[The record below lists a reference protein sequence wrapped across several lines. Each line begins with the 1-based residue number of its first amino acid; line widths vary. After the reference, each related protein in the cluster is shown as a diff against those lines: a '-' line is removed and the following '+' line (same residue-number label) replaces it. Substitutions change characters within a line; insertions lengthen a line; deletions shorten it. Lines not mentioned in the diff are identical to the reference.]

1 MDESDS
7 DLLLCMMAYHVSQQT
22 PKHSRFMKR
31 YYKKLSYY
39 QQKLRD
45 KRIPRQ
51 ALQNPKES
59 AWRIL
64 LRSGN
69 DHAMITLTGLDY
81 ESFNWLDELFSP
93 IFNDYSPMV
102 SPDGSIVPLKN
113 KRCKPRLITGR
124 DCLGLNL
131 AWTRTKGSCYCLQ
144 MLFGMT
150 ATCVSVYLRF
160 GRRILIQ
167 VLQSQQSSSI
177 KLPNDNLINEYM
189 NSISERHPALSNVWC
204 TMDGLKLRLQRSGN
218 NKIQNMFYNGWTHD
232 HYVSCVFVFAP
243 DGTIPICC
251 YNVPGSIHDSK
262 IAEWGNIYE
271 KLERMYNMYGAKC
284 TVDSAFAKTE
294 RPFLIKSSQQP
305 PIECDDIQQFRADV
319 AVHEAATSMRQSA
332 EWGMRAIQSSFP
344 RIQDRFLYEEY
355 GERKIILKMM
365 ILLYNLRARK
375 VGINQ
380 IKSVYMP
387 DLEHDANNYMEIN
400 LSIPTEEDN

>member
-1 MDESDS
+1 MFNVLYILSLLVLRTYILFRHYFLYSNFQIYIFCCCCCCCFHYNYKMDESDS

-39 QQKLRD
+39 HQKLRD

-64 LRSGN
+64 LCSGS
-69 DHAMITLTGLDY
+69 DHAMITLTCLDY

-251 YNVPGSIHDSK
+251 Y
-262 IAEWGNIYE
+262 
-271 KLERMYNMYGAKC
+271 KL
-284 TVDSAFAKTE
+284 
-294 RPFLIKSSQQP
+294 
-305 PIECDDIQQFRADV
+305 
-319 AVHEAATSMRQSA
+319 
-332 EWGMRAIQSSFP
+332 
-344 RIQDRFLYEEY
+344 
-355 GERKIILKMM
+355 
-365 ILLYNLRARK
+365 
-375 VGINQ
+375 
-380 IKSVYMP
+380 
-387 DLEHDANNYMEIN
+387 
-400 LSIPTEEDN
+400 LS